1 MPRSVNKKYGKLKRS
16 PGPYPIICTVYA
28 NVDDT
33 KQGILQVFPSESL
46 DTNTDNPATLQ
57 VQRMASFFGET
68 RGNGPETGWGDYT
81 SNPSSY
87 GQWNSPPDVGS
98 QVICIFVN
106 GDPNYGYYIG
116 AVVNSINPNLTMV
129 PAIGSVED
137 VTFNEGEAASY
148 GGATRLPVTNINTN
162 NSELADTVDFLKAA
176 KPVHSY
182 VAAIMQQQGIL
193 RDKYRGPISSSAT
206 RETPSRVGWG
216 VSTPGRPIYQGGY
229 TDETLVAKLDEGPQ
243 NYNIIARRGGHSLVM
258 DDGDIIGRDQLI
270 RLRTALGHQILMS
283 DDGQMLSILHSNG
296 QSYIE
301 LGKEGTVD
309 IFATNSVNIRTQGDL
324 NLHADNDLNLHA
336 GRNVNINASE
346 NMSVNS
352 DKKYS
357 HRVGEEY
364 ELYSLKNMSFK
375 SDSAI
380 GMNSADQLGLES
392 GVEIIETAPKIHM
405 NGPGA
410 CFFPPEVEPIEIT
423 QHPDTLFDKTVG
435 WAAALAKLN
444 SITSRA
450 PAHMPWMSANQGV
463 DVIVESGA
471 DEALPAAPSPGVS
484 AANALA
490 ATTDQP
496 GVTPATSATVPE
508 VGAISGSLDKNATT
522 SILGGIATAA
532 AGAVAGAVATGTQVV
547 TDAAGGLSASIGSFG
562 QTASQLASGGVLKPG
577 ADTMVNTLVSTGAS
591 ITSSMPASA
600 FTGKNGASNLNSLIQ
615 NPSTQA
621 KSVVQNL
628 QKGQTAL
635 TTIGAISGKETSTA
649 IAGVVAGT
657 GTSSVGGGSLSS
669 TVTSTTNALNSLTG
683 GGGG

>member
-1 MPRSVNKKYGKLKRS
+1 MPRDVDKIKGKLKRD
-16 PGPYPIICTVYA
+16 PGPYPILCIVVGTTDPQRMGQIQVY
-28 NVDDT
+28 
-33 KQGILQVFPSESL
+33 PSESL
-46 DTNTDNPATLQ
+46 DTSTTEPATYTVKKLF
-57 VQRMASFFGET
+57 SSFGET
-68 RGNGPETGWGDYT
+68 RGNGPKTGWGDYT
-81 SNPSSY
+81 TNPSSY

-106 GDPNYGYYIG
+106 GDPNLGYYIG
-116 AVVNSINPNLTMV
+116 SVVNTTNPNLGPV
-129 PAIGSVED
+129 PAIAGNEN
-137 VTFNEGEAASY
+137 VTLNAGEGASY

-162 NSELADTVDFLKAA
+162 NSELAHTVDFLTAA

-182 VAAIMQQQGIL
+182 VASIMQQQGIL

-229 TDETLVAKLDEGPQ
+229 TDETLASKLDADPQ
-243 NYNIIARRGGHSLVM
+243 DYNVIARRGGHSLVM

-309 IFATNSVNIRTQGDL
+309 IFATNSVNVRTQGDL

-346 NMSVNS
+346 NLSVNS

-357 HRVGEEY
+357 QRVGEEY
-364 ELYSLKNMSFK
+364 ALYSLKDMTFK
-375 SDSAI
+375 SDAAI
-380 GMNSADQLGLES
+380 GLGASGQIGLTAAAEICQTGSEIHLNGTAASLKAD
-392 GVEIIETAPKIHM
+392 K
-405 NGPGA
+405 
-410 CFFPPEVEPIEIT
+410 VEPIEIT

-435 WAAALAKLN
+435 WAAALAKLS

-471 DEALPAAPSPGVS
+471 DEALPPPPSAGVS
-484 AANALA
+484 AVNALA

-496 GVTPATSATVPE
+496 GVTGATSASVPE

-532 AGAVAGAVATGTQVV
+532 AGAVAGAVATGTQIV

-577 ADTMVNTLVSTGAS
+577 ADTMVNTLVSSGKS
-591 ITSSMPASA
+591 IKDSMPASV
-600 FTGKNGASNLNSLIQ
+600 FTGKNGTNSLTSLIQ
-615 NPSTQA
+615 NSSTQA

-635 TTIGAISGKETSTA
+635 TTIGVISGKETSTA

-669 TVTSTTNALNSLTG
+669 TVTSTTNTLNSLTG
-683 GGGG
+683 GSGG

>member
-1 MPRSVNKKYGKLKRS
+1 MPRDVDKIKGKLKRD
-16 PGPYPIICTVYA
+16 PGPYPILCIVYGTA
-28 NVDDT
+28 DP
-33 KQGILQVFPSESL
+33 QRMGQIQVYPSESL
-46 DTNTDNPATLQ
+46 DTSTTEPATYTVKKLF
-57 VQRMASFFGET
+57 SSFGET

-81 SNPSSY
+81 TNPSSY

-106 GDPNYGYYIG
+106 GDPNQGYYIG
-116 AVVNSINPNLTMV
+116 SVVNTTNPNLGPV
-129 PAIGSVED
+129 PAIGGTEN
-137 VTFNEGEAASY
+137 VTLNAGEGASY

-162 NSELADTVDFLKAA
+162 NAELAHTVDFLSAA

-182 VAAIMQQQGIL
+182 VASIMQQQGIL

-206 RETPSRVGWG
+206 REASSRVGWG

-229 TDETLVAKLDEGPQ
+229 TDETLASELDGDPQ
-243 NYNIIARRGGHSLVM
+243 DYNIIARRGGHSLVM

-309 IFATNSVNIRTQGDL
+309 IFATNSVNVRTQGDL

-346 NMSVNS
+346 NLSVNS

-357 HRVGEEY
+357 QRVGEEY
-364 ELYSLKNMSFK
+364 ALYSLKDMTFK
-375 SDSAI
+375 SDAAI
-380 GMNSADQLGLES
+380 GLGAAGQIGLTAAAEICQTGLEIQLN
-392 GVEIIETAPKIHM
+392 GTAASLK
-405 NGPGA
+405 A
-410 CFFPPEVEPIEIT
+410 DKVEPIEIT

-435 WAAALAKLN
+435 WAAALAKLS

-471 DEALPAAPSPGVS
+471 DEALPPPPSAGVS
-484 AANALA
+484 AVNALA

-496 GVTPATSATVPE
+496 GVTGATSASVPE

-522 SILGGIATAA
+522 SILGGIATSA
-532 AGAVAGAVATGTQVV
+532 AGLVNEAVATGTQIV

-577 ADTMVNTLVSTGAS
+577 ADTMVNTLVSSGKS
-591 ITSSMPASA
+591 IKDSMPASV
-600 FTGKNGASNLNSLIQ
+600 FTGKNGTNSLTSLIQ

-621 KSVVQNL
+621 KSVVTNL

-635 TTIGAISGKETSTA
+635 TTIGVISGKETSTA

-669 TVTSTTNALNSLTG
+669 TVTSTTNTLNSLTG

>member
-28 NVDDT
+28 NVDPT
-33 KQGILQVFPSESL
+33 RQGILQVFPSESL
-46 DTNTDNPATLQ
+46 DTNTDNPATIK
-57 VQRMASFFGET
+57 VQRMASFFGST
-68 RGNGPETGWGDYT
+68 HPTSSNDDWGDYT

-87 GQWNSPPDVGS
+87 GQWNSPPDVGT

-116 AVVNSINPNLTMV
+116 AVPDAINLTMV

-137 VTFNEGEAASY
+137 VTLNSGESQSY
-148 GGATRLPVTNINTN
+148 GGATRLPVTNINPN
-162 NSELADTVDFLKAA
+162 NPKLADTVDFLSAA

-182 VAAIMQQQGIL
+182 VASIMQQQGIL
-193 RDKYRGPISSSAT
+193 RDKYRGPISSSAN

-229 TDETLVAKLDEGPQ
+229 TDETLVSNLNAGPQ
-243 NYNIIARRGGHSLVM
+243 GYNIIARRGGHSLVM
-258 DDGDIIGRDQLI
+258 DDGDVIGRDQLI

-309 IFATNSVNIRTQGDL
+309 IFSTNSVNIRTQGDL

-357 HRVGEEY
+357 QRVGEEY

-405 NGPGA
+405 NGPSA
-410 CFFPPEVEPIEIT
+410 SFFPPKVEPIEIT

-547 TDAAGGLSASIGSFG
+547 IDAAGGLSASIGSFG
-562 QTASQLASGGVLKPG
+562 QTPSQLASGGVLKPG

-600 FTGKNGASNLNSLIQ
+600 FTGKNGARNLNSLIQ

>member
-1 MPRSVNKKYGKLKRS
+1 MPRNVDKLKGKLKRS
-16 PGPYPIICTVYA
+16 PGPYPILCTVYKT
-28 NVDDT
+28 DDS
-33 KQGILQVFPSESL
+33 QRMGQIQVYYSESL
-46 DTNTDNPATLQ
+46 DTSTTNPATFSVKKLF
-57 VQRMASFFGET
+57 SSFGET

-81 SNPSSY
+81 TNPSSY

-106 GDPNYGYYIG
+106 GDPNLGYYIG
-116 AVVNSINPNLTMV
+116 SVVNTTNPNLGPV
-129 PAIGSVED
+129 PAIAGNEN
-137 VTFNEGEAASY
+137 VTLNAGEGASY

-162 NSELADTVDFLKAA
+162 NSELAHTVDFLTAA

-182 VAAIMQQQGIL
+182 VASIMQQQGIL

-229 TDETLVAKLDEGPQ
+229 TDETLASELGGDPQ
-243 NYNIIARRGGHSLVM
+243 DYNIIARRGGHSLVM
-258 DDGDIIGRDQLI
+258 DDGDVIGRDQLI

-357 HRVGEEY
+357 QRVGEEY

-405 NGPGA
+405 NGPSA
-410 CFFPPEVEPIEIT
+410 SFFPPKVEPIEIT

-547 TDAAGGLSASIGSFG
+547 IDAAGGLSASIGSFG
-562 QTASQLASGGVLKPG
+562 QTPSQLASGGVLKPG

-600 FTGKNGASNLNSLIQ
+600 FTGKNGARNLNSLIQ

>member
-1 MPRSVNKKYGKLKRS
+1 MPRSVDKKYGKLKRS
-16 PGPYPIICTVYA
+16 PGPYPILCTVYA
-28 NVDDT
+28 NVDPT
-33 KQGILQVFPSESL
+33 RQGILQVFPSESL
-46 DTNTDNPATLQ
+46 NTNTDNPATIK
-57 VQRMASFFGET
+57 VQRMASFFGST
-68 RGNGPETGWGDYT
+68 HPTSSNDDWGDYT

-87 GQWNSPPDVGS
+87 GQWNSPPDVGT

-116 AVVNSINPNLTMV
+116 AVPDAINLTMV

-137 VTFNEGEAASY
+137 VTLNSGESQSY
-148 GGATRLPVTNINTN
+148 GGATRLPVTNINPN
-162 NSELADTVDFLKAA
+162 NPKLADTVDFLSAA

-182 VAAIMQQQGIL
+182 VASIMQQQGIL
-193 RDKYRGPISSSAT
+193 RDKYRGPISSSAN

-229 TDETLVAKLDEGPQ
+229 TDETLVSNLNAGPQ
-243 NYNIIARRGGHSLVM
+243 DYNIIARRGGHSLVM
-258 DDGDIIGRDQLI
+258 DDGDVIGRDQLI

-346 NMSVNS
+346 NMSINS

-357 HRVGEEY
+357 QRVGEEY
-364 ELYSLKNMSFK
+364 ALYSLKDMTFK
-375 SDSAI
+375 SDAAI
-380 GMNSADQLGLES
+380 GLGAAGQIGLTAAAEICQTGSEIHLNGTAASLKAD
-392 GVEIIETAPKIHM
+392 K
-405 NGPGA
+405 
-410 CFFPPEVEPIEIT
+410 VEPIEIT

-435 WAAALAKLN
+435 WAAALAKLS

-471 DEALPAAPSPGVS
+471 DEALPPPPSAGVS
-484 AANALA
+484 AVNALA

-496 GVTPATSATVPE
+496 GVTGATSASVPE

-532 AGAVAGAVATGTQVV
+532 AGAVAGAVATGTQII

-577 ADTMVNTLVSTGAS
+577 ADTMVNTLISSGKS
-591 ITSSMPASA
+591 IKDSMPASV
-600 FTGKNGASNLNSLIQ
+600 FTGKNGTNSLTSLIQ
-615 NPSTQA
+615 NPSAQA

-635 TTIGAISGKETSTA
+635 TTIGVISGKETSTA

>member
-1 MPRSVNKKYGKLKRS
+1 MPRDVDKIKGKLKRD
-16 PGPYPIICTVYA
+16 PGPYPILCIVYGTA
-28 NVDDT
+28 DP
-33 KQGILQVFPSESL
+33 QRMGQIQVYPSESL
-46 DTNTDNPATLQ
+46 DTSTTEPATYTVKKLF
-57 VQRMASFFGET
+57 SSFGET
-68 RGNGPETGWGDYT
+68 RGNGPKTGWGDYT
-81 SNPSSY
+81 TNPSSY

-106 GDPNYGYYIG
+106 GDPNQGYYIG
-116 AVVNSINPNLTMV
+116 SVVNTTNPNLGPV
-129 PAIGSVED
+129 PAIGGTEN
-137 VTFNEGEAASY
+137 VTLNAGEGASY

-162 NSELADTVDFLKAA
+162 NAELAHTVDFLSAA

-182 VAAIMQQQGIL
+182 VASIMQQQGIL

-206 RETPSRVGWG
+206 REASSRVGWG

-229 TDETLVAKLDEGPQ
+229 TDETLASELDADPQ
-243 NYNIIARRGGHSLVM
+243 DYNVIARRGGHSLVM

-309 IFATNSVNIRTQGDL
+309 IFATNSVNVRTQGDL

-346 NMSVNS
+346 NLSVNS

-357 HRVGEEY
+357 QRVGEEY
-364 ELYSLKNMSFK
+364 ALYSLKDMTFK
-375 SDSAI
+375 SDAAI
-380 GMNSADQLGLES
+380 GLGAAGQIGLTAAAEICQTGLEIQLN
-392 GVEIIETAPKIHM
+392 GTAASLK
-405 NGPGA
+405 A
-410 CFFPPEVEPIEIT
+410 DKVEPIEIT

-435 WAAALAKLN
+435 WAAALAKLS

-450 PAHMPWMSANQGV
+450 P
-463 DVIVESGA
+463 
-471 DEALPAAPSPGVS
+471 
-484 AANALA
+484 
-490 ATTDQP
+490 
-496 GVTPATSATVPE
+496 VPE

-522 SILGGIATAA
+522 SMLGGIATSA
-532 AGAVAGAVATGTQVV
+532 AGSVNEAVATGTQIV

-577 ADTMVNTLVSTGAS
+577 ADTMVNTLVSSGKS
-591 ITSSMPASA
+591 IKDSMPASV
-600 FTGKNGASNLNSLIQ
+600 FTGKNGTNSLTSLIQ

-621 KSVVQNL
+621 KSVVTNL

-635 TTIGAISGKETSTA
+635 TTIGLISGKETSTA

-669 TVTSTTNALNSLTG
+669 TVTSTTNTLNSLTG

>member
-1 MPRSVNKKYGKLKRS
+1 MPRNVDKLKGKLKRT
-16 PGPYPIICTVYA
+16 PGPHPILCTVYKT
-28 NVDDT
+28 VDP
-33 KQGILQVFPSESL
+33 QRMGQIQVYYSESL
-46 DTNTDNPATLQ
+46 MTSTTNPVTYTVKKLF
-57 VQRMASFFGET
+57 SSFGET

-81 SNPSSY
+81 TNPSSY

-106 GDPNYGYYIG
+106 GDPNQGYYIG
-116 AVVNSINPNLTMV
+116 SVVNTINPNLGPV
-129 PAIGSVED
+129 PAIAGSEN
-137 VTFNEGEAASY
+137 VTLNAGEGASY

-162 NSELADTVDFLKAA
+162 NSELADTVDFLTAA

-182 VAAIMQQQGIL
+182 VASIMQQQGIL

-206 RETPSRVGWG
+206 REASSRVGWG

-229 TDETLVAKLDEGPQ
+229 TDETLASELDGDPQ
-243 NYNIIARRGGHSLVM
+243 DYNIIARRGGHSLVM

-346 NMSVNS
+346 NMSVNA

-364 ELYSLKNMSFK
+364 ALYSLANITIK
-375 SDSAI
+375 SDAAI
-380 GMNSADQLGLES
+380 GLDASGQVGLTAGAEICQTGAEIQLNG
-392 GVEIIETAPKIHM
+392 TAASLTPDK
-405 NGPGA
+405 
-410 CFFPPEVEPIEIT
+410 VEPIEIT

-471 DEALPAAPSPGVS
+471 DEALPPAPSAGVS
-484 AANALA
+484 AINALA
-490 ATTDQP
+490 ATTDSP

-508 VGAISGSLDKNATT
+508 VGAISGSIDKNATT
-522 SILGGIATAA
+522 SVLGGIATAA

-562 QTASQLASGGVLKPG
+562 QTPSQLASGGVLKPG

-591 ITSSMPASA
+591 ITSSMPTSA

-635 TTIGAISGKETSTA
+635 TTIGVISGKETSTA

>member
-1 MPRSVNKKYGKLKRS
+1 
-16 PGPYPIICTVYA
+16 
-28 NVDDT
+28 
-33 KQGILQVFPSESL
+33 
-46 DTNTDNPATLQ
+46 
-57 VQRMASFFGET
+57 
-68 RGNGPETGWGDYT
+68 
-81 SNPSSY
+81 
-87 GQWNSPPDVGS
+87 
-98 QVICIFVN
+98 
-106 GDPNYGYYIG
+106 
-116 AVVNSINPNLTMV
+116 
-129 PAIGSVED
+129 
-137 VTFNEGEAASY
+137 
-148 GGATRLPVTNINTN
+148 
-162 NSELADTVDFLKAA
+162 
-176 KPVHSY
+176 
-182 VAAIMQQQGIL
+182 MQQQGIL

-206 RETPSRVGWG
+206 REASSRVGWG

-229 TDETLVAKLDEGPQ
+229 TDETLASELDADPQ
-243 NYNIIARRGGHSLVM
+243 DYNVIARRGGHSLVM

-309 IFATNSVNIRTQGDL
+309 IFATNSVNVRTQGDL

-346 NMSVNS
+346 NLSVNS

-357 HRVGEEY
+357 QRVGEEY
-364 ELYSLKNMSFK
+364 ALYSLKDMTFK
-375 SDSAI
+375 SDAAI
-380 GMNSADQLGLES
+380 GLGAAGQIGLTAAAEICQTGLEIQLN
-392 GVEIIETAPKIHM
+392 GTAASLK
-405 NGPGA
+405 A
-410 CFFPPEVEPIEIT
+410 DKVEPIEIT

-435 WAAALAKLN
+435 WAAALAKLS

-471 DEALPAAPSPGVS
+471 DEALPPPPSAGVS
-484 AANALA
+484 AVNALA

-496 GVTPATSATVPE
+496 GVTGATSASVPE

-522 SILGGIATAA
+522 SILGGIATSA
-532 AGAVAGAVATGTQVV
+532 AGLVNEAVATGTQIV

-577 ADTMVNTLVSTGAS
+577 ADTMVNTLVSSGKS
-591 ITSSMPASA
+591 IKDSMPASV
-600 FTGKNGASNLNSLIQ
+600 FTGKNGTNSLTSLIQ

-621 KSVVQNL
+621 KSVVTNL

-635 TTIGAISGKETSTA
+635 TTIGVISGKETSTA

-669 TVTSTTNALNSLTG
+669 TVTSTTNTLNSLTG